1 MKKIKCFLDVF
12 VFLSTTFAIAGV
24 FYEGMKL
31 QWFSLVGILIIF
43 MDYSFFLA
51 TLLNLFTEK
60 KRTWFKL
67 HLVSLILIIAAL
79 SMKILNIPYPTLS
92 LVLWYFYIWFLYGL
106 RIVAHY
112 LEHQQGKTN
121 SV

>member
-1 MKKIKCFLDVF
+1 MKKIKCFLDSI
-12 VFLSTTFAIAGV
+12 VFLATTFAIAGV

-60 KRTWFKL
+60 KRTWFEL
-67 HLVSLILIIAAL
+67 HLVSLILIIAAI

-106 RIVAHY
+106 RIVGHY